1 MNTNKEN
8 SDEIRKEL
16 EGIAPRL
23 SKIEK
28 VNPFEVPDGYFDN
41 LPRLVSDR
49 INEASTAHRAAVRTL
64 TFRWTAVAASITL
77 IAAFAYIF
85 NNTAHLDDNM
95 DLAQLDIEE
104 IADALVDEGAFTVEE
119 EDLIELLIM
128 VEEGK
133 QSATEEKESDTNEII
148 EYLIDSDIDL
158 TTIIDE
164 LES

>member
-1 MNTNKEN
+1 M
-8 SDEIRKEL
+8 
-16 EGIAPRL
+16 
-23 SKIEK
+23 
-28 VNPFEVPDGYFDN
+28 
-41 LPRLVSDR
+41 
-49 INEASTAHRAAVRTL
+49 
-64 TFRWTAVAASITL
+64 
-77 IAAFAYIF
+77 
-85 NNTAHLDDNM
+85 
-95 DLAQLDIEE
+95 DIEE